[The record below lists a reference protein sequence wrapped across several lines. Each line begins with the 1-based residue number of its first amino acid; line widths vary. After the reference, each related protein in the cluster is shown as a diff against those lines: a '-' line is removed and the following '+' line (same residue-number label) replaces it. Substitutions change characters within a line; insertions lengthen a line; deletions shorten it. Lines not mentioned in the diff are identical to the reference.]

1 MFAYT
6 FLISMFDGLLVLAA
20 GKFLP
25 GRCLELIILFDERTV
40 KRLLRWSQIDLRGYP
55 VTLDLTVEGRA

>member
-1 MFAYT
+1 
-6 FLISMFDGLLVLAA
+6 MFDGLLVLAA